1 MNTPRR
7 WTLHGLNNGLIFSA
21 TYHIVRTLPRA
32 ASYAIARA
40 CTWAAWRTMRESRQA
55 LADNLA
61 PVFPHEALPM
71 RERHARE
78 IFRSYARDTID
89 FLRALDA
96 SKEEAHAMFVL
107 AEESRELFYNL
118 LREGRGLIL
127 VTGHFGNWE
136 IGSLLVRRVL
146 DRPMTIVAMTETS
159 PTVNRIRRDIRDRLG
174 VDTIEVR
181 QSLDTPLQ
189 IRRRLAENQI
199 VAMLVD
205 RHYGRDRVPVT
216 VFGRAAWFLKTP
228 ILMGN
233 LSGAP
238 LLPCFI
244 ERIGPGRFEARLG
257 NPVYVSTALARDEA
271 IACAAQEIADA
282 LSARIRER
290 PELWYHF
297 YRYWRAQR
305 DEYEGLE

>member
-1 MNTPRR
+1 MKTPRR

-21 TYHIVRTLPRA
+21 TYHSVRALPRP

-40 CTWAAWRTMRESRQA
+40 CTWTAWRTLRESRRA

-61 PVFPHEALPM
+61 PVFPDEDATT
-71 RERHARE
+71 RERRARE

-89 FLRALDA
+89 FLRSLDA
-96 SKEEAHAMFVL
+96 SKEEADAMFAL
-107 AEESRELFYNL
+107 AQESRELFYEL
-118 LREGRGLIL
+118 IRHGRGLIL

-136 IGSLLVRRVL
+136 IGSLLVRRAL
-146 DRPMTIVAMTETS
+146 DRPMTIVAMTEAS
-159 PTVNRIRRDIRDRLG
+159 PTVNRIRREIRDRLG
-174 VDTIEVR
+174 VETIEVR
-181 QSLDTPLQ
+181 QSLDTALQ

-216 VFGRAAWFLKTP
+216 VFGRPAWFLKTP
-228 ILMGN
+228 VLMGN

-257 NPVYVSTALARDEA
+257 KPVYVSREGARDEA
-271 IACAAQEIADA
+271 IARAAQEIADA

-297 YRYWRAQR
+297 YRYWNAQR